1 MSEAKEQR
9 EHRPHTKYI
18 PLRVRFRAPVEQ
30 TQWEREHPTRN
41 GNTTHA
47 AQTVVQVP
55 DLSNASEAQRHVQ
68 QIKELL
74 RLGNLLRAELGLS
87 EVLQQIVASMSACT
101 GFRELIIN
109 LIEEDGKTVRPVAFA
124 GMSEEMEQLAM
135 NSPLT
140 IEQTQ
145 RLMHSRFRIS
155 QSYFIPHEDA
165 HDIADIIEAVG
176 IPGRVTDDYILGNW
190 HHDDLFLVPLFS
202 PRENKLLGFL
212 SLDDPEDGKRP
223 TLECIEVVELFANQA
238 AIAIDNARIFQE
250 HEAER
255 IALEEGIALLREDLE
270 QIQHGDLRI
279 RVRPSHQKLQPI
291 GDAINA
297 MVGEISAILGTM
309 QMVTQAVDEHTH
321 NVQRT
326 SDFLVR
332 DTSQQERQVHQ
343 ISTVITD
350 IAGMMHQ
357 VSERAD
363 ALSTM
368 AVESMDVT
376 MKGQGEVD
384 RAIDGMSKV
393 REATLQSSRTMKK
406 LGESGQEISKAVID
420 ITELT
425 TRMHLLAL
433 NAAIEAARA
442 GEAGQGFAIIAQEIR
457 TLATDSAEATR
468 KIGAYIRAIQ
478 QETGIV
484 SHSIEQSTQHV
495 VMQTEL
501 VTQTGVALDAIS
513 IVTDQMATLVQGI
526 CATAD
531 NQAQGSQLV
540 VSAVEEILRMT
551 HEITQHMREMQQSLT
566 TLVELTDSMRSRM
579 SVFNI

>member
-9 EHRPHTKYI
+9 EHHPHTKYI
-18 PLRVRFRAPVEQ
+18 PLRVRFRTPSEQ
-30 TQWEREHPTRN
+30 TQRERKYPTRN
-41 GNTTHA
+41 SNTTHV
-47 AQTVVQVP
+47 AQTVIQVP
-55 DLSNASEAQRHVQ
+55 DLSNASEAQRHTQ

-74 RLGNLLRAELGLS
+74 RLGNLLRAELGLH

-101 GFRELIIN
+101 GFRILIIN
-109 LIEEDGKTVRPVAFA
+109 LIEEGQDVVRPVAFA
-124 GMSEEMEQLAM
+124 GLSQEMEQLAM
-135 NSPLT
+135 NSPLSV
-140 IEQTQ
+140 EQMQ
-145 RLMHSRFRIS
+145 RLMHPKFRMS
-155 QSYFIPHEDA
+155 QSYFIPHEEAD
-165 HDIADIIEAVG
+165 DTADIWEAVG
-176 IPGRVTDDYILGNW
+176 IPGRVADDYVPGNW
-190 HHDDLFLVPLFS
+190 HHDDALLVPLFS
-202 PRENKLLGFL
+202 PRENTLLGFL
-212 SLDDPEDGKRP
+212 SLDDPEDNKRP
-223 TLECIEVVELFANQA
+223 TLEHIEVVELFANQA

-250 HEAER
+250 HEAEC
-255 IALEEGIALLREDLE
+255 IALEEGIAVLREDLE
-270 QIQHGDLRI
+270 QIQHGDLRT

-291 GDAINA
+291 GTAINA
-297 MVGEISAILGTM
+297 MVGEISAVLGTM
-309 QMVTQAVDEHTH
+309 QMVAQAVDEHTR
-321 NVQRT
+321 NVHHT

-332 DTSQQERQVHQ
+332 DTSQQEREVHQ
-343 ISTVITD
+343 ISAVITD
-350 IAGMMHQ
+350 IAGMMRQ

-442 GEAGQGFAIIAQEIR
+442 GEHGQSFTVIAQGIR

-468 KIGAYIRAIQ
+468 KIGTYIRAIQ
-478 QETGIV
+478 QETSIV
-484 SHSIEQSTQHV
+484 SQSIEQSTQHV

-540 VSAVEEILRMT
+540 VSAVAEILRMT
-551 HEITQHMREMQQSLT
+551 HEITQHMCEMQQSLT
-566 TLVELTDSMRSRM
+566 TLVELTNSMRSRM
-579 SVFNI
+579 SVFHI